1 MRHLPTRRR
10 AVALLA
16 AIPALAYSARAGATA
31 LPKIVV
37 AKDPNCGCCAGWVDH
52 LRAAGFT
59 AEVNDTPRVNAVK
72 ARLGVPPEL
81 ASCHTAEVGGY
92 VIEGNVPASAI
103 LRLLKEKPE
112 AKGLAVPGM
121 PTGSPGME
129 AEGTPPDTYD
139 VILFAASGQ
148 RTFARFK
155 GATELPL

>member
-1 MRHLPTRRR
+1 MDRLPTRRHVVTTL
-10 AVALLA
+10 AGLPLLA
-16 AIPALAYSARAGATA
+16 RPVCVQAAS

-81 ASCHTAEVGGY
+81 ASCHTGEIGRY
-92 VIEGNVPASAI
+92 VVEGHVPAGAI
-103 LRLLKEKPE
+103 MRLLKEQPD

-129 AEGTPPDTYD
+129 VEGSPPDTYE
-139 VILFAASGQ
+139 VILFGTFGQ
-148 RTFARFK
+148 RTFARYR
-155 GATELPL
+155 GAVELSS